1 MQRRVFRIS
10 FLTAAATTASRNRAR
25 CIRDRELLRFQCA
38 SVGSGMLHLLSR
50 VIPARDGIF
59 MGNRDRALFSFRAH
73 TIGLVEPARECTRD
87 SYQCRLDAFRF
98 FFPPIYS
105 TNSVWIY
112 DCIISSTNQI
122 NTPFIKSKKMYLKN
136 LHM

>member
-25 CIRDRELLRFQCA
+25 YIRDRELLRFQCA

-50 VIPARDGIF
+50 VIPARDGIY

-98 FFPPIYS
+98 FFLPYIPQ
-105 TNSVWIY
+105 TL
-112 DCIISSTNQI
+112 
-122 NTPFIKSKKMYLKN
+122 F
-136 LHM
+136 